1 VDVVDQRHGNSPPDQ
16 IGTDRS
22 VWTPPRGGKAEPV
35 PSNGGDG
42 VLNQPDAID
51 VAARILPRFR
61 AEADRLDRVDR
72 YLRNEPDGPYTPR
85 SASNEYK
92 LLAKR
97 SRTNL
102 LPLVINGVA
111 QALYVEGYRRS
122 DGGDQAPAWQWWQA
136 NGLDARQS
144 AIHRAALAYGSAYVT
159 VTAGVDDLGVSLP
172 VIRGVSPRR
181 MIAVYDDIT
190 GDDWPVYV
198 LRVDPAE
205 VSDRRSLVRLY
216 DDEAVYFLSLDD
228 GAERPDYVETRPHN
242 LGVCPVVRF
251 ADVPDLEA
259 RAPGEAEPL
268 IPVQDRLNQ
277 TVFDLLVAQTFSSF
291 KLRTVSGM
299 APKLDANGNPVPL
312 AVDARRL
319 LMAKDADT
327 RFGQL
332 DETDLRPLLE
342 SADAAIRHL
351 AVISQ
356 TPPQDLL
363 GQLANLSA
371 EALAAAR
378 DGQTR
383 KRVEVEHVF
392 GESWEQVLRLAA
404 HVAGDAEG
412 ARDRAAQVTW
422 RDMEARS
429 LAQVADAL
437 GKIATMLG
445 VPVEALWE
453 RIPGVTATD
462 LAEWRRLRASDQ
474 AGDPMRRLAASVE
487 RQAQPVA

>member
-1 VDVVDQRHGNSPPDQ
+1 M
-16 IGTDRS
+16 
-22 VWTPPRGGKAEPV
+22 E
-35 PSNGGDG
+35 
-42 VLNQPDAID
+42 
-51 VAARILPRFR
+51 
-61 AEADRLDRVDR
+61 RVDR
-72 YLRNEPDGPYTPR
+72 YLRNKPDGPYTPR
-85 SASNEYK
+85 SASNEYR

-97 SRTNL
+97 ARTNL
-102 LPLVINGVA
+102 LPLVVNGVA

-122 DGGDQAPAWQWWQA
+122 DGGDQASAWQWWQA

-159 VTAGVDDLGVSLP
+159 VTAGVDDLGATTP

-181 MIAVYDDIT
+181 MFAVYDDIT
-190 GDDWPVYV
+190 ADDWPVYA
-198 LRVDPAE
+198 LRVDPDDAG
-205 VSDRRSLVRLY
+205 DRRSLMRLY

-228 GAERPDYVETRPHN
+228 GADRPAYIETRTHN
-242 LGVCPVVRF
+242 VGVCPVVRF
-251 ADVPDLEA
+251 ADVPDLEG
-259 RAPGEAEPL
+259 RAPGEVEPL

-291 KLRTVSGM
+291 KIRTVSGM
-299 APKLDANGNPVPL
+299 VPKVDANGNPVPL

-319 LMAKDADT
+319 LMAKDHET

-342 SADAAIRHL
+342 SSDAAMRHL

-383 KRVEVEHVF
+383 KRTEVEHVF
-392 GESWEQVLRLAA
+392 GESWEQTLRLAA
-404 HVAGDAEG
+404 HIAGDPTG

-422 RDMEARS
+422 RDVEARS

-445 VPVEALWE
+445 VPVEALWS

-462 LAEWRRLRASDQ
+462 IAEWHRLRVADQ
-474 AGDPMRRLAASVE
+474 AGDPMRRLADTVE
-487 RQAQPVA
+487 RQAQPVL